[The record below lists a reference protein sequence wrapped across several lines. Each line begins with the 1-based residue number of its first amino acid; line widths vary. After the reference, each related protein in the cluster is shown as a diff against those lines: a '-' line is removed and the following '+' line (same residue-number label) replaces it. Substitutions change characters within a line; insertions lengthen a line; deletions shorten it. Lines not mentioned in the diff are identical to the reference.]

1 MSQIMKTVIVRGKSP
16 VPEALREV
24 IERGSTSVQECHVP
38 GPTPLPRDVD
48 RVVFFTSGDDPD
60 IEAAARQAVRAE
72 RKDGDEKLVY
82 VLAKEKRPAIDGLT
96 PTEVYVWPRDEDRLK
111 MAFMTGA

>member
-1 MSQIMKTVIVRGKSP
+1 MKTVIIRGKSP
-16 VPEALREV
+16 LPDSLRDV

-38 GPTPLPRDVD
+38 GPTPMPRDVD
-48 RVVFFTSGDDPD
+48 RFVFFTTGDDPHVD
-60 IEAAARQAVRAE
+60 AAARQASRAE
-72 RKDGDEKLVY
+72 RTEGAEKLVY
-82 VLAKEKRPAIDGLT
+82 VLANDGAPAIEGLS

>member
-1 MSQIMKTVIVRGKSP
+1 MKTVIVRGRIP
-16 VPEALREV
+16 LPEPLREV

-48 RVVFFTSGDDPD
+48 RVVFFTAGDDPD
-60 IEAAARQAVRAE
+60 VAAAARQAARTE
-72 RKDGDEKLVY
+72 RTEGAEKLVY
-82 VLAKEKRPAIDGLT
+82 VMTDGASAPIDGLA
-96 PTEVYVWPRDEDRLK
+96 PTEIYSWPRDEDRLK

>member
-1 MSQIMKTVIVRGKSP
+1 MRTVIVRGRSP
-16 VPEALREV
+16 LPEPLRQV
-24 IERGSTSVQECHVP
+24 IEHGSTSIQECHVP

-60 IEAAARQAVRAE
+60 VAAAARQAARAE
-72 RKDGDEKLVY
+72 RSEGAEKLVY
-82 VLAKEKRPAIDGLT
+82 VLSDGADSVVDGLA